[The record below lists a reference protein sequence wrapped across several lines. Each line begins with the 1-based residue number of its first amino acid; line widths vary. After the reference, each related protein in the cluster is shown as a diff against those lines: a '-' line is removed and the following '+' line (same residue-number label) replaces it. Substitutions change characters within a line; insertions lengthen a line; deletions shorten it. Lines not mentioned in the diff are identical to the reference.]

1 MIDLLVIII
10 TYLFLYDVLYCF
22 IIDTR
27 VVGPFLPSPAKPL
40 PKELEEFIGKDGDED
55 VILVSFGSI
64 LGEIAELNEP
74 LLQRM
79 ADAFS
84 KLPQKVIWKMK
95 LEGMFIN
102 TPRNILIQA
111 RKSNYSDQRIN

>member
-1 MIDLLVIII
+1 M
-10 TYLFLYDVLYCF
+10 
-22 IIDTR
+22 
-27 VVGPFLPSPAKPL
+27 
-40 PKELEEFIGKDGDED
+40 
-55 VILVSFGSI
+55 
-64 LGEIAELNEP
+64 GEIAELNES

-102 TPRNILIQA
+102 TTRNILIQA
-111 RKSNYSDQRIN
+111 RKSNYNEQRTVTSLVTDLPLSLYREKISGPD

>member
-40 PKELEEFIGKDGDED
+40 PKELEEFIGKDGDQD

-64 LGEIAELNEP
+64 LGEIAELNVP